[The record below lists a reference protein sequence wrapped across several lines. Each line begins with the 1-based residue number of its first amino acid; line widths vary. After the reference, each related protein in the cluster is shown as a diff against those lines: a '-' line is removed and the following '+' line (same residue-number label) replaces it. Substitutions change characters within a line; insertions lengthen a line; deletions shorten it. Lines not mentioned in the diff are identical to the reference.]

1 MTSQPQLAADM
12 GGIETSGL
20 TKDYGSKRGL
30 FDLNITIK
38 QGEIFGLIGP
48 NGAGKSTFIKLLMD
62 LIRPTSGKAYIFG
75 LAVRENSKE
84 IKNHVGYLPGELP
97 KFPGMT
103 ALYVLEVLAGLRGG
117 VQRDYVQQLADRLQL
132 GLNLKFEELSHGNK
146 QKLLLIQAFMHK
158 PSFLILDEPTLGLD
172 PLIQREFRNLL
183 LETRDRGAGILL
195 SSHVLFEVEQI
206 CDRIGLINEG
216 KLLRVGTLAELR
228 RSKIHQLN
236 IVLDSP
242 ISASELS
249 GISGVEKVE
258 ILGNQISCNVH
269 GSIDPIIRLLS
280 SKKIIE
286 FDSRELSLEEVFFSE
301 LTK

>member
-1 MTSQPQLAADM
+1 MRSDSQPSGDTFA
-12 GGIETSGL
+12 IETKNL

-62 LIRPTSGKAYIFG
+62 LIHPTAGQAYVHG
-75 LAVRENSKE
+75 LLVRENSKATKSY
-84 IKNHVGYLPGELP
+84 IGYLPGELP

-103 ALYVLEVLAGLRGG
+103 GLYVLEVLAGLRGG
-117 VQRDYVQQLADRLQL
+117 IDRDYVFQLADRLQL

-158 PSFLILDEPTLGLD
+158 PALLILDEPTLGLD
-172 PLIQREFRNLL
+172 PLIQREFRGLL
-183 LETRDRGAGILL
+183 LEARDQGTSVLL
-195 SSHVLFEVEQI
+195 SSHVLAEVEQV

-216 KLLRVGTLAELR
+216 HILRIGTLEELR
-228 RSKIHQLN
+228 RSKIHQLSV
-236 IVLDSP
+236 VLDSP
-242 ISASELS
+242 IAASDLANVA
-249 GISGVEKVE
+249 GLEKVE
-258 ILGNQISCNVH
+258 VLGNQFNCNVQ
-269 GSIDPIIRLLS
+269 GSIDPIIKLLATM
-280 SKKIIE
+280 KILE

-301 LTK
+301 LAK

>member
-1 MTSQPQLAADM
+1 MTSQPRLAGDM
-12 GGIETSGL
+12 GGIETAGL

-30 FDLNITIK
+30 FDLNIAIK

-62 LIRPTSGKAYIFG
+62 LIRPTSGSAYIFG
-75 LAVRENSKE
+75 LPVRENSKE
-84 IKNHVGYLPGELP
+84 IKSHIGYLPGELP

-103 ALYVLEVLAGLRGG
+103 VLYILEVLAGLRGG
-117 VQRDYVQQLADRLQL
+117 VECDYVHQIADRLQL

-172 PLIQREFRNLL
+172 PLIQREFRRLL
-183 LETRDRGAGILL
+183 LEARDRGAGVLL
-195 SSHVLFEVEQI
+195 SSHVLIEVEQI

-228 RSKIHQLN
+228 RSKIHQLT

-242 ISASELS
+242 IGASDLL
-249 GISGVEKVE
+249 GIPGLEKVE
-258 ILGNQISCNVH
+258 VLGNQINCNVH
-269 GSIDPIIRLLS
+269 GSIDPLIRFLS
-280 SKKIIE
+280 TKEIIE
-286 FDSRELSLEEVFFSE
+286 LDSRELSLEEVFFSE
-301 LTK
+301 FTK